1 MQEPAVWRKWLLG
14 GLLGLWLVADGIE
27 VLRHYLRRTP
37 RQKFP
42 FTYVI
47 PPLMDLLI
55 HFTFQTRLPIPLA

>member
-47 PPLMDLLI
+47 PP
-55 HFTFQTRLPIPLA
+55 